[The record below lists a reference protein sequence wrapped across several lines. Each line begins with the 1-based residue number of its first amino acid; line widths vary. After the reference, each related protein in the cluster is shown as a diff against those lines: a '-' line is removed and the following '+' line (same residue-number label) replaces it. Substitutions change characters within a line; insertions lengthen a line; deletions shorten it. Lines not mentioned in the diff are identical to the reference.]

1 VLSRFRE
8 PIDAAF
14 DHVAAV
20 FDKAGVSP
28 NTVSVLGLVLSGIG
42 GVLIARGTLVA
53 GAAIAGVGGIL
64 DLVDGILARRSG
76 QETAI
81 GGYLDSVLDR
91 YTDAFAFAAIAWYYA
106 TQWIWAAAILG
117 YLGAVAT
124 SYAKARLYEDVRPD
138 PDRSWAQLVEH
149 PERLLALLFG
159 AGFQGIS
166 DAIGYSVQFLPWVLL
181 AVAVFGHVTVIQRT
195 LIAKHA
201 IEEAQHGHE

>member
-1 VLSRFRE
+1 
-8 PIDAAF
+8 
-14 DHVAAV
+14 
-20 FDKAGVSP
+20 
-28 NTVSVLGLVLSGIG
+28 
-42 GVLIARGTLVA
+42 
-53 GAAIAGVGGIL
+53 
-64 DLVDGILARRSG
+64 
-76 QETAI
+76 
-81 GGYLDSVLDR
+81 
-91 YTDAFAFAAIAWYYA
+91 
-106 TQWIWAAAILG
+106 
-117 YLGAVAT
+117 
-124 SYAKARLYEDVRPD
+124 VRPD